1 MILLYDN
8 QVLFKLVVITVL
20 VIAESADNCIKTVIL
35 TFVAFSFFPPS
46 LSMCFPCLILFAF
59 QMLRNCKVA
68 RVLPRIADCA
78 KNDRNAVLRARYDY
92 QFFYSI

>member
-35 TFVAFSFFPPS
+35 TFVFFFIFSPFT
-46 LSMCFPCLILFAF
+46 LY
-59 QMLRNCKVA
+59 
-68 RVLPRIADCA
+68 VLPLPYPLCIPDVA
-78 KNDRNAVLRARYDY
+78 
-92 QFFYSI
+92 